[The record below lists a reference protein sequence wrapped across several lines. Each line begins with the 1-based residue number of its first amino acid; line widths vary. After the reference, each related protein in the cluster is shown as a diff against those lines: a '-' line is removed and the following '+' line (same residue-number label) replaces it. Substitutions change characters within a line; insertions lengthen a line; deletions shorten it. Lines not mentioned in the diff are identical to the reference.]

1 METLHQTM
9 VATKAVEYVMA
20 AGFLMLFAAFWLILH
35 RPPSKR

>member
-20 AGFLMLFAAFWLILH
+20 AGFLIVFTAFWLILH